1 MLEQVFADFT
11 LEYYH
16 IKTANYFKD
25 TIIAEGVI
33 TETWSGFNPL
43 EFEFSQNNEFISQY
57 NSVKIDEFSRSI
69 AV

>member
-25 TIIAEGVI
+25 TIIAEVVN
-33 TETWSGFNPL
+33 TWSGFDPL